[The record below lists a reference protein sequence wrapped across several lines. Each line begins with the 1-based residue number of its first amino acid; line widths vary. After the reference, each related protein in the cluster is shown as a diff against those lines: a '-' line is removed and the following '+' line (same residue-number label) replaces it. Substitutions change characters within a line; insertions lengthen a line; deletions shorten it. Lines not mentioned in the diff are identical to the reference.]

1 MKKIIKKKACLHAEI
16 HRFQYDSGQHR
27 CSQSSENKCLF
38 VKVIQGDGVKL
49 ETCTERAPIKIP
61 KQHQQKVKAAIN
73 ITTTLRRSG
82 RRAFYPANFVIN
94 WKKAK

>member
-1 MKKIIKKKACLHAEI
+1 MHAEI

-73 ITTTLRRSG
+73 IRTTLRRSG
-82 RRAFYPANFVIN
+82 SRAFYPANFVIN